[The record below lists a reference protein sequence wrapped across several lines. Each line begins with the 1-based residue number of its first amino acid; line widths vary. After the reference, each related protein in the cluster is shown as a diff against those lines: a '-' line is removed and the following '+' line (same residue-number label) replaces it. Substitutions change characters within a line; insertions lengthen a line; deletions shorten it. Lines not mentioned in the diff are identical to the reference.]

1 MTKPQKIK
9 SLIYFICLLVSAFI
23 YVVTTSEK
31 HNSEQ
36 LNTTKTSTITLETD
50 NQQNVLEKSA
60 KSNY

>member
-36 LNTTKTSTITLETD
+36 LNTTKTSTITLESD

-60 KSNY
+60 KANY

>member
-31 HNSEQ
+31 HNSGQ
-36 LNTTKTSTITLETD
+36 LNTTKTSTITLESD

-60 KSNY
+60 KANY